1 MHLYVLRVDGE
12 GLSCPDP
19 GIDLPMNILI
29 NHLPITAAYLIA
41 NILATQIYWFK
52 KIDDIYILNTYFIL
66 IIKYL
71 CSIVKLDT

>member
-1 MHLYVLRVDGE
+1 MHLSVLGVDGE

-19 GIDLPMNILI
+19 GIDLAMNILI
-29 NHLPITAAYLIA
+29 NHLPITAAYLI
-41 NILATQIYWFK
+41 ATQIYWFK